1 MPLSRRAAL
10 VPLLAVAALSLAA
23 PATRAQPVA
32 KREAAMAPTTVILV
46 RHAERATEPAN
57 DPVITPAGEQR
68 AQALAAA
75 LKDAGV
81 QAIVTTQFQR
91 TRLTAKPLAD
101 ALGLAAEV
109 VEARG
114 ATHPQEVARTV
125 LSRHAGK
132 TVVVVGH
139 SNTVP
144 AIAAALGAPGPGE
157 IADTT
162 YDNLFIVTVPASGG
176 KVTIVKAQYGH

>member
-1 MPLSRRAAL
+1 MPLSRRAL
-10 VPLLAVAALSLAA
+10 LLAFAALPLVAAAA
-23 PATRAQPVA
+23 AAQPVA
-32 KREAAMAPTTVILV
+32 KTETAAGPTTVILV
-46 RHAERATEPAN
+46 RHAERATEPAS

-81 QAIVTTQFQR
+81 QAILTTQFQR
-91 TRLTAKPLAD
+91 TRLTASPLAE
-101 ALGLAAEV
+101 ALGIAAEV

-114 ATHPQEVARTV
+114 ATHPQEVARAI
-125 LSRHAGK
+125 LSKHAGK

-144 AIAAALGAPGPGE
+144 AIAAALGAPNPGE
-157 IADTT
+157 ITDTT
-162 YDNLFIVTVPASGG
+162 YDNLFIVTVPAAGG
-176 KVTIVKAQYGH
+176 KATIVKAQYGH